1 MATHPGPPAAAR
13 PGDTAGT
20 LRLLAYLGLAII
32 LLVLDHRGG
41 WMRQA
46 RAQAQLLVQPVW
58 ALAGLPGR
66 LGGGLRTG
74 LSDVGWRRSVC
85 QSAILGLP
93 GAL

>member
-1 MATHPGPPAAAR
+1 MSTHPGPPAAAR

-46 RAQAQLLVQPVW
+46 RAQAQLQGPQQMRACCRW
-58 ALAGLPGR
+58 TAL
-66 LGGGLRTG
+66 LRPRP
-74 LSDVGWRRSVC
+74 SQIFYR
-85 QSAILGLP
+85 
-93 GAL
+93 